1 MTYSNLTNQYR
12 PQSRSR
18 YKRRLVI
25 RVQVFILCLIL
36 FVIGFLCGRA
46 CAASTEPEPAQ
57 ADALEVEPPPFVI
70 QINTEPET
78 NALEVLEAEQP
89 TQEAVEQERETF
101 NLYEHIAMEMTSEEM
116 RLLELILALEAQ
128 DEPFDGQKA
137 VVEVIF
143 NRVLSPDFPD
153 TVYDVLSQKGQF
165 ATWKWRNK
173 PYNTPNQTQKDVIAE
188 VIEHGNQNTI
198 LPEGYVFF
206 SVGKVNGTDFIKIG
220 NHQFSRARKKS

>member
-1 MTYSNLTNQYR
+1 MTYS
-12 PQSRSR
+12 RSR
-18 YKRRLVI
+18 KRHNRVRNRLIAVSI
-25 RVQVFILCLIL
+25 VSMLL
-36 FVIGFLCGRA
+36 GFMVGHGSCS
-46 CAASTEPEPAQ
+46 ASTAAPVPAQ

-70 QINTEPET
+70 QIQSETET
-78 NALEVLEAEQP
+78 NASNTLEALEP
-89 TQEAVEQERETF
+89 ERETF

-116 RLLELILALEAQ
+116 RLLETILALEAQ
-128 DEPFDGQKA
+128 DEPYEGQKA

-173 PYNTPNQTQKDVIAE
+173 PYNTPNKTQTDVIAE
-188 VIEHGNQNTI
+188 VIANGNQNTV

-220 NHQFSRARKKS
+220 NHQFSRAKVRK

>member
-1 MTYSNLTNQYR
+1 MTYS
-12 PQSRSR
+12 RSR
-18 YKRRLVI
+18 KKHNRVRNRLIAVSI
-25 RVQVFILCLIL
+25 VSMLL
-36 FVIGFLCGRA
+36 GFMVGHGSCSA
-46 CAASTEPEPAQ
+46 SAAAPVPAQ

-70 QINTEPET
+70 QITTETNTP
-78 NALEVLEAEQP
+78 NALETLEP
-89 TQEAVEQERETF
+89 ERETF
-101 NLYEHIAMEMTSEEM
+101 NLYEHIAMEMTSEEF
-116 RLLELILALEAQ
+116 RLLGLILAMEAQ
-128 DEPFDGQKA
+128 TEPFDGQKA

-173 PYNTPNQTQKDVIAE
+173 PYNTPNKTQTDAIAE
-188 VIEHGNQNTI
+188 VIANGNQNTI

-206 SVGKVNGTDFIKIG
+206 SRGKVNGTDFIKIG

>member
-1 MTYSNLTNQYR
+1 MTYS
-12 PQSRSR
+12 RSR
-18 YKRRLVI
+18 KRHNRVRNRLIAVSI
-25 RVQVFILCLIL
+25 VSMLL
-36 FVIGFLCGRA
+36 GFMVGHGSCS
-46 CAASTEPEPAQ
+46 ASTAAPVPAQ

-70 QINTEPET
+70 QITTET
-78 NALEVLEAEQP
+78 NAPNTSNALETLEP
-89 TQEAVEQERETF
+89 ERETF

-116 RLLELILALEAQ
+116 RLLETILALEAQ
-128 DEPFDGQKA
+128 DEPYEGQKA

-173 PYNTPNQTQKDVIAE
+173 PYNTPNKTQTDVIAE
-188 VIEHGNQNTI
+188 VIANGNQNTV

-206 SVGKVNGTDFIKIG
+206 SVGKVNGTDFIRIG
-220 NHQFSRARKKS
+220 NHHFSRARKKS

>member
-1 MTYSNLTNQYR
+1 MTYS
-12 PQSRSR
+12 RSR
-18 YKRRLVI
+18 KKHNRVRNRLIAVSI
-25 RVQVFILCLIL
+25 VSMLL
-36 FVIGFLCGRA
+36 GFMVGHGSCSA
-46 CAASTEPEPAQ
+46 SAAAPVPAQ

-70 QINTEPET
+70 QITTETNTP
-78 NALEVLEAEQP
+78 NALETLEP
-89 TQEAVEQERETF
+89 ERETF
-101 NLYEHIAMEMTSEEM
+101 NLYEHIAMEMTSEEF
-116 RLLELILALEAQ
+116 RLLGLILAMEAQ
-128 DEPFDGQKA
+128 TEPFDGQKA

-165 ATWKWRNK
+165 TTWKWRNK
-173 PYNTPNQTQKDVIAE
+173 PYNTPGESEKKAIAE
-188 VIEHGNQNTI
+188 VIANGNQNAV

>member
-1 MTYSNLTNQYR
+1 MTYS
-12 PQSRSR
+12 RSR
-18 YKRRLVI
+18 KKYARRNRLIAVI
-25 RVQVFILCLIL
+25 IFALLLGFIPGYA
-36 FVIGFLCGRA
+36 IGNLNTS
-46 CAASTEPEPAQ
+46 ASTSVPAQ

-70 QINTEPET
+70 HITNEEP
-78 NALEVLEAEQP
+78 
-89 TQEAVEQERETF
+89 ERETF

-116 RLLELILALEAQ
+116 RLLEIILACEAQ
-128 DEPFDGQKA
+128 DEPYDGQKA

-173 PYNTPNQTQKDVIAE
+173 PYNTPNQTQTNAIAE
-188 VIEHGNQNTI
+188 VIENGNQNTI
-198 LPEGYVFF
+198 LPEDYVFF

-220 NHQFSRARKKS
+220 HHQFSRARKKS

>member
-1 MTYSNLTNQYR
+1 MTYS
-12 PQSRSR
+12 RSR
-18 YKRRLVI
+18 KRHNRVRNRLIAVSI
-25 RVQVFILCLIL
+25 VSLLL
-36 FVIGFLCGRA
+36 GFMVGHGSCS
-46 CAASTEPEPAQ
+46 ASTAAPVPAQ

-70 QINTEPET
+70 QIQSETET
-78 NALEVLEAEQP
+78 NAPNTLEALEP
-89 TQEAVEQERETF
+89 ERETF

-116 RLLELILALEAQ
+116 RLLETILALEAQ
-128 DEPFDGQKA
+128 DEPYEGQKA

-153 TVYDVLSQKGQF
+153 NVYDVLSQKGQF

-173 PYNTPNQTQKDVIAE
+173 PYNTPNKTQTDVIAE
-188 VIEHGNQNTI
+188 VIANGNQNTV

>member
-1 MTYSNLTNQYR
+1 MTYS
-12 PQSRSR
+12 RSR
-18 YKRRLVI
+18 KRHNRVRNRLIAVSI
-25 RVQVFILCLIL
+25 VSMLL
-36 FVIGFLCGRA
+36 GFMVGHGSCSA
-46 CAASTEPEPAQ
+46 SAAAPVPAQ

-70 QINTEPET
+70 QIQSETETNTP
-78 NALEVLEAEQP
+78 NALEALEP
-89 TQEAVEQERETF
+89 ERETF

-116 RLLELILALEAQ
+116 RLLETILALEAQ
-128 DEPFDGQKA
+128 DEPYEGQKA

-173 PYNTPNQTQKDVIAE
+173 PYNTPNKTQTDAIAE
-188 VIEHGNQNTI
+188 VIANGNQNTV

-220 NHQFSRARKKS
+220 NHQFSKAKVRK

>member
-1 MTYSNLTNQYR
+1 MTYS
-12 PQSRSR
+12 RSR
-18 YKRRLVI
+18 KRHNRVRNRLIAVNI
-25 RVQVFILCLIL
+25 VSLLL
-36 FVIGFLCGRA
+36 GFMVGHGSCS
-46 CAASTEPEPAQ
+46 ASTAAPVPAQ

-70 QINTEPET
+70 QIQSETET
-78 NALEVLEAEQP
+78 NAPNTLEALEP
-89 TQEAVEQERETF
+89 ERETF

-116 RLLELILALEAQ
+116 RLLETILALEAQ
-128 DEPFDGQKA
+128 DEPYEGQKA

-153 TVYDVLSQKGQF
+153 NVYDVLSQKGQF

-173 PYNTPNQTQKDVIAE
+173 PYNTPNKTQTDVIAE
-188 VIEHGNQNTI
+188 VIANGNQNTV

>member
-1 MTYSNLTNQYR
+1 M
-12 PQSRSR
+12 
-18 YKRRLVI
+18 
-25 RVQVFILCLIL
+25 
-36 FVIGFLCGRA
+36 
-46 CAASTEPEPAQ
+46 E
-57 ADALEVEPPPFVI
+57 ALEP
-70 QINTEPET
+70 
-78 NALEVLEAEQP
+78 
-89 TQEAVEQERETF
+89 ERETF

-116 RLLELILALEAQ
+116 RLLETILALEAQ
-128 DEPFDGQKA
+128 DEPFEGQKA

-173 PYNTPNQTQKDVIAE
+173 PYNTPNKTQTDVIAE
-188 VIEHGNQNTI
+188 VIANGNQNTV

-206 SVGKVNGTDFIKIG
+206 SRDKVNGTDFIKIG

>member
-1 MTYSNLTNQYR
+1 MTYS
-12 PQSRSR
+12 RSR
-18 YKRRLVI
+18 KKYARRNRLIAVI
-25 RVQVFILCLIL
+25 IFALLLGFIPGYA
-36 FVIGFLCGRA
+36 IGNLNTS
-46 CAASTEPEPAQ
+46 ASTSVPAQ

-70 QINTEPET
+70 HITNEEPET
-78 NALEVLEAEQP
+78 NAPNALETLEP
-89 TQEAVEQERETF
+89 ERETF

-116 RLLELILALEAQ
+116 RLLEIILACEAQ
-128 DEPFDGQKA
+128 DEPYDGQKA

-173 PYNTPNQTQKDVIAE
+173 PYNTPNQTQTNAIAE
-188 VIEHGNQNTI
+188 VIENGNQNTI
-198 LPEGYVFF
+198 LPEDYVFF

-220 NHQFSRARKKS
+220 HHQFSRARKKS

>member
-1 MTYSNLTNQYR
+1 MTYSK
-12 PQSRSR
+12 SR
-18 YKRRLVI
+18 KRHNRVRNRLIAVSI
-25 RVQVFILCLIL
+25 VSMLL
-36 FVIGFLCGRA
+36 GFMVGHGSCSA
-46 CAASTEPEPAQ
+46 SAAAPVPAQ

-70 QINTEPET
+70 QIQSETEINAPNTLE
-78 NALEVLEAEQP
+78 ALEP
-89 TQEAVEQERETF
+89 ERETF

-116 RLLELILALEAQ
+116 RLLETILALEAQ
-128 DEPFDGQKA
+128 DEPFEGQKA

-173 PYNTPNQTQKDVIAE
+173 PYNTPNKTQTDAIAE
-188 VIEHGNQNTI
+188 VIANGNQNTV

>member
-1 MTYSNLTNQYR
+1 MTYS
-12 PQSRSR
+12 RSR
-18 YKRRLVI
+18 KRHNRVRNRLIAVSI
-25 RVQVFILCLIL
+25 VSMLL
-36 FVIGFLCGRA
+36 GFMVGHGSCSA
-46 CAASTEPEPAQ
+46 NTAAPVPAQ

-70 QINTEPET
+70 QIQSETEPET
-78 NALEVLEAEQP
+78 NAPNAL
-89 TQEAVEQERETF
+89 EQERETF

-116 RLLELILALEAQ
+116 RLLETILALEAQ
-128 DEPFDGQKA
+128 DEPFEGQKA

-153 TVYDVLSQKGQF
+153 TIYDVLSQKGQF

-173 PYNTPNQTQKDVIAE
+173 PYNTPNKTQTDAIAE
-188 VIEHGNQNTI
+188 VIANGNQNTV

-220 NHQFSRARKKS
+220 NHQFSRARKKL